1 MVESDLYPLVGC
13 KTSHKS
19 LTCLSTIIGVRAN
32 ADTWHSRLGH
42 PSSVILDSLFHSNKL
57 SIKGPSNKIEFC
69 SACQLGKAKKLP
81 FLESSHQSFVPLA
94 LIRSDVW
101 VSFVQ

>member
-1 MVESDLYPLVGC
+1 MTSRILLQGMVQNGLYPLTGC

-19 LTCLSTIIGVRAN
+19 LTCLSTTIGVRAN

-57 SIKGPSNKIEFC
+57 SIKGP
-69 SACQLGKAKKLP
+69 
-81 FLESSHQSFVPLA
+81 
-94 LIRSDVW
+94 
-101 VSFVQ
+101 